1 MIRRINEAKTS
12 IKHVSCDFLVN
23 VNLILKHVIL
33 TKNGIMIKVNVDVK
47 SISHEEE
54 VKVGILAHVFVRKVG
69 I

>member
-1 MIRRINEAKTS
+1 MIRRINEAKTL

-23 VNLILKHVIL
+23 ANLILKHVIL

-47 SISHEEE
+47 SISHAEE
-54 VKVGILAHVFVRKVG
+54 VIVGILAHVFVRKVG